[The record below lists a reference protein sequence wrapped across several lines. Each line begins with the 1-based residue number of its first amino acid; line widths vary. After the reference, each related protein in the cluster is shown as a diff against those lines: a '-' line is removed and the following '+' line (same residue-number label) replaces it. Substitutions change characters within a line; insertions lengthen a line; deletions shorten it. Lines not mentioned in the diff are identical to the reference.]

1 MGTESAASKIHET
14 HFQNTFTLHFKLTKR
29 KYFVILFQ
37 CLVCILKIQFV
48 RFKTVL
54 QITNQL
60 FITKKINACLFCSSF
75 AIHFRIL
82 I

>member
-1 MGTESAASKIHET
+1 MGTESALSKIHET
-14 HFQNTFTLHFKLTKR
+14 HFQNTFNLHFKLTKR

-60 FITKKINACLFCSSF
+60 FTPKKKEKKNQCLS
-75 AIHFRIL
+75 IL
-82 I
+82 F